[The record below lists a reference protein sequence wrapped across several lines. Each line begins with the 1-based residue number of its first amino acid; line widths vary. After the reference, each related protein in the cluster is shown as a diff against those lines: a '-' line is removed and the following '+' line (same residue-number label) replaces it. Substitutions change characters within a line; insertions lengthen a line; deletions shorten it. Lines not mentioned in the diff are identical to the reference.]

1 LNPLLSII
9 IPTHNSESIIKRCLD
24 SLTSQSIP
32 REQFEIIVV
41 DDGSKDRTVDIV
53 KECGADK
60 IIETEPCFQGKA
72 RNIGAN
78 NAKGEILAFID
89 SDCAA
94 KNNWVET
101 IQREIKNIKSMGGP
115 VMNGNVH
122 SLVAWAEYL
131 MEFCGWDEYRKR
143 SVVSFVPGCNQVCS
157 KEAFFRVGGF
167 SENRLSEDVLFGYS
181 LEKAGIELL
190 FVPELQVLHFCRTKL
205 KKYLAN
211 MKLLGKYSTRT
222 SEQVPTIY
230 RKITTHR
237 IYIPLVFFVK
247 LGART
252 IRAIRAKKF
261 LKYLL
266 TFPLIILGTSSY
278 CLGVWNEL
286 SNKKNK
292 ITRNYSLG

>member
-1 LNPLLSII
+1 MNPLLSII

-41 DDGSKDRTVDIV
+41 DDGSNDKTVDIA

-60 IIETEPCFQGKA
+60 VIVTDPCFQGKA
-72 RNIGAN
+72 RNIGAGT
-78 NAKGEILAFID
+78 AKGEILAFID

-94 KNNWVET
+94 KENWLET
-101 IQREIKNIKSMGGP
+101 MKREIKSIKAIGGP
-115 VMNGNVH
+115 VLNGNVH

-143 SVVSFVPGCNQVCS
+143 SVVPFVPGCNQVCTKDVFLS
-157 KEAFFRVGGF
+157 VGGF
-167 SENRLSEDVLFGYS
+167 SENRLSEDVLFGHS
-181 LEKAGIELL
+181 LQKAGIELL

-205 KKYLAN
+205 NRYLAN

-222 SEQVPTIY
+222 SEHVPSIY
-230 RKITTHR
+230 RKISTRR
-237 IYIPLVFFVK
+237 IYIPLVFIVK

-278 CLGVWNEL
+278 CSGVWNEL
-286 SNKKNK
+286 NAKKNQTK
-292 ITRNYSLG
+292 